1 MIGKRYAVAYSTG
14 LSGAN
19 MVYLS
24 YTTIIPIN
32 KNTKQAVTI
41 TLKLNININ
50 PIEFEGGER
59 GPNATECSF
68 VSHFCIYRYNEAAI
82 ENFAIS
88 DYSMASTDPSP
99 DNLLFILQSIST
111 LPTTTTSNTSSAVA
125 EIRLHPSGDWLYV
138 SNRGHNS
145 ITVYSVNKDEGT
157 LTMVQ
162 VKDSEGL
169 SPRHFNFDLSG
180 K

>member
-1 MIGKRYAVAYSTG
+1 V
-14 LSGAN
+14 
-19 MVYLS
+19 
-24 YTTIIPIN
+24 
-32 KNTKQAVTI
+32 
-41 TLKLNININ
+41 
-50 PIEFEGGER
+50 GGELD
-59 GPNATECSF
+59 NT
-68 VSHFCIYRYNEAAI
+68 VNVYRYNEAAI

-88 DYSMASTDPSP
+88 DYSMTSTDPSP

-111 LPTTTTSNTSSAVA
+111 LPTTTTSNTRSAVA

-180 K
+180 KYLMVANHCSDSLVAFVIKSDGKLEVVDKLNNIPSIVWVTPVEMDSK